1 MLEKTE
7 HLLARHPFV
16 PFEEIVTLAP
26 TSRFSKECSPAH
38 CSFTLFLPVFKKF
51 NQTMERV
58 NKEATRPP
66 RVKGVPVVGNTFQ
79 FLRDTSK
86 LLDNAYRKHGAV
98 FRLRALWLKYTV
110 IGGFEAK
117 RFLHEGLAEK
127 YLSRHQIFDAVGKQL
142 GNADFVLGQSGPRH
156 LRFRRLLAVA
166 YSREVASGHDRQ
178 LR

>member
-1 MLEKTE
+1 
-7 HLLARHPFV
+7 
-16 PFEEIVTLAP
+16 
-26 TSRFSKECSPAH
+26 
-38 CSFTLFLPVFKKF
+38 
-51 NQTMERV
+51 MERV

-66 RVKGVPVVGNTFQ
+66 RVKGVPLVGNTFQ

-117 RFLHEGLAEK
+117 RFLREGLAEK

-142 GNADFVLGQSGPRH
+142 GNADFVLGQ
-156 LRFRRLLAVA
+156 
-166 YSREVASGHDRQ
+166 
-178 LR
+178 